1 MHNTRHLFHQ
11 LLQERNEYPER
22 SPDIDRRIQEQFAAT
37 HAIFVLDMA
46 GFSRSTIKYGI
57 IHFLAMFHRVTTIAK
72 PIIQAH
78 HGRLV
83 KIEADNIFAIF
94 PTVASAV
101 ETAITLFRHMAA
113 VNTGLPNEMDV
124 YASVGIGY
132 GEILM
137 IEDQDMYGSE
147 MNLACKL
154 GEDLAR
160 PGEILLT
167 EAAFAQIQPS
177 DPAIA
182 RLDLAISGIELPA
195 YSILFSDPLR
205 PGSRL

>member
-1 MHNTRHLFHQ
+1 MHNTRRLFQQ

-22 SPDIDRRIQEQFAAT
+22 IPEIDRRIQDQFSTT

-57 IHFLAMFHRVTTIAK
+57 IHFLAMFHRVTAIAN
-72 PIIQAH
+72 PVIQSH
-78 HGRLV
+78 SGRVV

-94 PTVASAV
+94 PTVELAV
-101 ETAITLFRHMAA
+101 DAAITIFRHMTA

-124 YASVGIGY
+124 YASVGVGY

-137 IEDQDMYGSE
+137 IEDRDMYGNE

-160 PGEILLT
+160 PSEILLT
-167 EAAFAQIQPS
+167 EAAFTQIQPS
-177 DPAIA
+177 DRPIEH
-182 RLDLAISGIELPA
+182 LDFAISGIELPA

-205 PGSRL
+205 GVH